1 MMKQELQ
8 DFLRKSFTPID
19 NIPEDTAWRD
29 AICMEARASL
39 LIEANCTSERFP
51 AFMQCGR
58 PTKHGWVYKLA
69 EPFRVD
75 AWNRDYCFQWCFK
88 EFQISKSE
96 ILLKDSHTCE
106 SCERW
111 TLDIDNAV
119 SETDCIDKL
128 QARSCFNNDFW
139 KLKIVRE
146 DQTYNWSGIVA
157 PKQFKENFE
166 IAQKEFNYKY
176 RSRFQLCRMIS
187 PYNTPEEVCRFWGN
201 STEVFDQLKTHGIR
215 LSQFHLSQEGSFDDY
230 LNDIRERSEEEKQS
244 SQEQLIQYDISQMVP
259 CSILNE
265 TVPTHYHYY
274 REWYC
279 CVFPF
284 KDKYGNTKMQLL
296 KLYDWKKDRKVLI
309 PVTVWSYP
317 NSSQDKIFC
326 VPLPA
331 EKQPLYHL
339 DLLFKPETETII
351 LTDSVELADSNQ
363 RNAPDGVV
371 FTSFI
376 CSPERYEQVDWTPL
390 EDKEVYYLISNHS
403 KLSLEEAIAKAEQ
416 LNTFFPKQNLN
427 IHLKFIVLSV
437 NYPQSC
443 YRSFSNVDELISYYN
458 DNPPKAETDL
468 LMALDTAGFKELCE
482 RVNKR
487 IASLNSKWWLPDTSI
502 EQLAST
508 EKETDKHRRPPYLLR
523 PFLLRGEV
531 SMLYASKS
539 TGKSALALSMAAAV
553 VSGKALFNEKWWVV
567 PRIKD
572 DPFYKV
578 TYPYRKV
585 LYLDFENGEGE
596 IRERKIDF
604 ARCYW
609 PTPKNN
615 EKWQR
620 CSDNLIVED
629 MTQAEAKDYSAPENW
644 KDIIALLEKAKAKG
658 ISGQPVDLL
667 VIDTVSKFI
676 RNAYTPRMVLSNLIN
691 KLREMN
697 IAVLLVHHEGSNKEI
712 RGWKSVTD
720 DMYFLVRLFRERPKD
735 EEDEKVSE
743 KDAYEP
749 KTLEEPFTLAFAKAR
764 SGIEAEP
771 PFDIYFDKVWKVH
784 VDENIEEYKNKEFE
798 RIVKIYSE
806 RRMIDNDIYPLLG
819 ISHGTF
825 TDLKKKVGLSKTR
838 K

>member
-1 MMKQELQ
+1 MTKQELL
-8 DFLRKSFTPID
+8 DFLKANFTPID

-51 AFMQCGR
+51 AFMKCGR
-58 PTKHGWVYKLA
+58 HTEHGWVYKFA
-69 EPFRVD
+69 EPFRIKTYD
-75 AWNRDYCFQWCFK
+75 EICSLQWCFK
-88 EFQISKSE
+88 AFQISNSE
-96 ILLKDSHTCE
+96 IRLKNSHTE
-106 SCERW
+106 NFDRW
-111 TLDIDNAV
+111 TLNIGNAV
-119 SETDCIDKL
+119 SETDLIDIGRL
-128 QARSCFNNDFW
+128 QLRHCLDDDFWAYEIIPKNSNYNDFDF
-139 KLKIVRE
+139 IE
-146 DQTYNWSGIVA
+146 H
-157 PKQFKENFE
+157 FE
-166 IAQKEFNYKY
+166 TAQKEFNYTY
-176 RSRFQLCRMIS
+176 RSRFLLCQMIS
-187 PYNTPEEVCRFWGN
+187 PYNTPEKVCHFWGN
-201 STEVFDQLKTHGIR
+201 STDVFDQLKIHGI
-215 LSQFHLSQEGSFDDY
+215 HLSRFYLLQENNLEAY
-230 LNDIRERSEEEKQS
+230 LDVIRKTLNNGAQY
-244 SQEQLIQYDISQMVP
+244 SQEYLLQYDIKRMVP
-259 CSILNE
+259 CAILDE
-265 TVPTHYHYY
+265 IIPKSYHYY
-274 REWYC
+274 KEWYC
-279 CVFPF
+279 SVFPF
-284 KDKYGNTKMQLL
+284 KDEHGDTPMQLL
-296 KLYDWKKDRKVLI
+296 KLYDWEKDRKVLI

-317 NSSQDKIFC
+317 NSSHDKIFC
-326 VPLPA
+326 VPLPVK
-331 EKQPLYHL
+331 KQPLYNL
-339 DLLFKPETETII
+339 DLLSKTDVETII

-376 CSPERYEQVDWTPL
+376 CSQERYEQVDWSPL
-390 EDKEVYYLISNHS
+390 EDKEIYYLISNHS
-403 KLSLEEAIAKAEQ
+403 KVSLEEAVIKAEQ
-416 LNTFFPKQNLN
+416 LNTFFTKQNLN
-427 IHLKFIVLSV
+427 IQLKFIVLSV
-437 NYPQSC
+437 NYPQSR
-443 YRSFSNVDELISYYN
+443 YRGFSNVDEFISYYN

-468 LMALDTAGFKELCE
+468 LMALDADDFKELCE

-553 VSGKALFNEKWWVV
+553 VSGETLFKEKWWTV
-567 PRIKD
+567 PKTKD

-578 TYPYRKV
+578 AYPYRKV

-658 ISGQPVDLL
+658 IPGQPVDLL
-667 VIDTVSKFI
+667 VVDTVSKFI
-676 RNAYTPRMVLSNLIN
+676 RNAYTPRMDLSNLIN
-691 KLREMN
+691 KLRGMN
-697 IAVLLVHHEGSNKEI
+697 IAILLVHHEGSNKEI

-735 EEDEKVSE
+735 KEDEKVSE

-749 KTLEEPFTLAFAKAR
+749 KTLEEPFTLAFEKAR

-798 RIVKIYSE
+798 RIVKNYSKL
-806 RRMIDNDIYPLLG
+806 RLIDNDIFPILG
-819 ISHGTF
+819 ISHGQF